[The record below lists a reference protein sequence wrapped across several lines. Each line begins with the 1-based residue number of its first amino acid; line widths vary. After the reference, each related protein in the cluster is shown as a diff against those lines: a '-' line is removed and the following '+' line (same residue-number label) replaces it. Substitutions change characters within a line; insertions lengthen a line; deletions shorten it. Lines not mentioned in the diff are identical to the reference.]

1 MSVLID
7 SDVLVWMSRKHPGA
21 IAKLQTIELW
31 QVSTVGYIEL
41 IQGCRNRDE
50 LDKIKKGLAACNTA
64 FIPLTESISARAMQ
78 LIDQYT
84 LSHGLQLGD
93 ALMAATALENNMILL
108 TANLKHF
115 NPIAGLKIEPFD
127 PKGS

>member
-1 MSVLID
+1 MNVLID
-7 SDVLVWMSRKHPGA
+7 SDILIWMSRQHAGA
-21 IAKLQTIELW
+21 IAKLQTIQLW

-50 LDKIKKGLAACNTA
+50 LDKIKKGLAACNTV
-64 FIPLTESISARAMQ
+64 FIPLTESISARAML
-78 LIDQYT
+78 LIDQYA

-93 ALMAATALENNMILL
+93 ALIAATALENNMILL

-127 PKGS
+127 PNGS

>member
-1 MSVLID
+1 
-7 SDVLVWMSRKHPGA
+7 MSRKHPTA
-21 IAKLQTIELW
+21 ITKLQTIELW

-41 IQGCRNRDE
+41 IQGCRNRGE
-50 LDKIKKGLAACNTA
+50 LDKIKKGLAACNTV

-93 ALMAATALENNMILL
+93 ALMAATALENNMTLL
-108 TANLKHF
+108 SANRKHF
-115 NPIAGLKIEPFD
+115 EPIAGLSIDVFFPAA
-127 PKGS
+127 

>member
-1 MSVLID
+1 MNVLID
-7 SDVLVWMSRKHPGA
+7 SDILIWMSRQHAGA
-21 IAKLQTIELW
+21 IAKLQTIQLW
-31 QVSTVGYIEL
+31 QLSTVGYIEL

-50 LDKIKKGLAACNTA
+50 LDKIKKGLAACNTV
-64 FIPLTESISARAMQ
+64 FIPLTESISARAML
-78 LIDQYT
+78 LIDQYA

-93 ALMAATALENNMILL
+93 ALIAATALENNMILL

-127 PKGS
+127 PNGS